1 MNIRRWMA
9 RREGSWQQLAVLL
22 HQAERRGLR
31 SLSGEQ
37 VRQLASLYRSVS
49 ADLARARS
57 EAGGESLVQELQ
69 QLTNRAYSQ
78 IYQGS
83 RRQEWQSVWAFY
95 SHGFPAVVRQS
106 WAYLLGAAGLLIG
119 GGLIGGWLAWYDP
132 RFMGLVLGPDFVAQ
146 VNDSQ
151 ELWTVSILGVE
162 PVASSAI
169 MVNNIAVSLRAIV
182 GGVSMPWP
190 GNVIPMPPGLFTIYL
205 LGFNGVMLG
214 AVGALV
220 AQANLAYE
228 LWGFVFPHGA
238 LELPAIALAGAAGL
252 LLARSILM
260 PVPYRR
266 IDALK
271 IYGLQAA
278 QLVYGLVPMLVIA
291 GVIEGFI
298 SPQPWIANEIKYL
311 LGTGIFVGF
320 VQYCRRAGRG
330 KGEE

>member
-9 RREGSWQQLAVLL
+9 RREASWQQLAVLL
-22 HQAERRGLR
+22 HQAERRGLK
-31 SLSGEQ
+31 SLTGEQ

-57 EAGGESLVQELQ
+57 EAVGESLVQDLQ
-69 QLTNRAYSQ
+69 HLTNRAYSQ

-83 RRQEWQSVWAFY
+83 RRQEWQAVWAFY
-95 SHGFPAVVRQS
+95 RHGFPAVVRQS
-106 WAYLLGAAGLLIG
+106 WAYILLAAALILV
-119 GGLIGGWLAWYDP
+119 GGLIGAWLAWYDP
-132 RFMGLVLGPDFVAQ
+132 RFMGLVLGADFVAQ
-146 VNDSQ
+146 VNDTR

-190 GNVIPMPPGLFTIYL
+190 GTLIPLPPGLFTVYL
-205 LGFNGVMLG
+205 LGFNGIMLG

-220 AQANLAYE
+220 AQANLAYD

-252 LLARSILM
+252 LLARAILI
-260 PVPYRR
+260 PAPYHR

-271 IYGLQAA
+271 IYGLQAV
-278 QLVYGLVPMLVIA
+278 QLVYALVPMLVIA

-298 SPQPWIANEIKYL
+298 SPQPWIPNELKYL

-320 VQYCRRAGRG
+320 VQYCRR
-330 KGEE
+330 